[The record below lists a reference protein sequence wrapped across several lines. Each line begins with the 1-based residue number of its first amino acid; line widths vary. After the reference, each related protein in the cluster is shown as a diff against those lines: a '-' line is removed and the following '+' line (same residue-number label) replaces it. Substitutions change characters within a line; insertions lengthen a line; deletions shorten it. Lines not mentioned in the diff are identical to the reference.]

1 LKEGEPSGIIVERF
15 RTGGDILERLNA
27 LVRGN
32 NVSAGSFS
40 AIGAV
45 EKATVGIFVGE
56 GQYSEIEIEG
66 PLEILSC
73 VGNVSLKDGLPFVH
87 SHITLADTKGRAYGG
102 HLMQGCIVGATFE
115 VSLLRYDD
123 IELGRKLDPQTK
135 LYLLDT

>member
-1 LKEGEPSGIIVERF
+1 LKEGKPSRIIVERF
-15 RTGGDILERLNA
+15 RTGDDILERLNA

-32 NVSAGSFS
+32 NVRAGSFS

-73 VGNVSLKDGLPFVH
+73 VGNVSLKDDLPFVH
-87 SHITLADTKGRAYGG
+87 AHITLADTKGRAYGG

-115 VSLLRYDD
+115 VSLLRYDNL
-123 IELGRKLDPQTK
+123 ELGRKLDPQTK

>member
-1 LKEGEPSGIIVERF
+1 MKEGKPSGIIVERF
-15 RTGGDILERLNA
+15 RTGDDILERLNA

-66 PLEILSC
+66 PWRSSH
-73 VGNVSLKDGLPFVH
+73 VSE
-87 SHITLADTKGRAYGG
+87 
-102 HLMQGCIVGATFE
+102 M
-115 VSLLRYDD
+115 
-123 IELGRKLDPQTK
+123 
-135 LYLLDT
+135 